1 MGYKLHRQ
9 QEVEKKGEEKKDN
22 EPDRG
27 GKVGALSSRE
37 EHACKEIE
45 KDPDIGAFDMELSIK
60 KAEAHR
66 DQRAK
71 EIGELN
77 FEDNKRNVQLIRWG
91 RDKIEKKQNPEDV
104 KRLYT

>member
-1 MGYKLHRQ
+1 
-9 QEVEKKGEEKKDN
+9 
-22 EPDRG
+22 
-27 GKVGALSSRE
+27 
-37 EHACKEIE
+37 
-45 KDPDIGAFDMELSIK
+45 MELSIK